1 MAMSTLQEEGNE
13 RAPPAAAS
21 KPKPDSPGSAI
32 AIIDDL
38 ESNRTLLEYL
48 ARRLPGVGEVVTFAS
63 AGDALEAFAGGAP
76 DLVITDFNMP
86 GMNAVEFLKTF
97 RKTPPLE
104 DVPVIV
110 VSSHSESENR
120 NRALQAG
127 ATDFLMVPF
136 DTFEF
141 QARTRNLLRLSLH
154 QKSLKTQ
161 SLSLEDELQATR
173 YQSIQTQHRFTSI
186 IDSIPALVFAV
197 NQAGDCVFA
206 NHACY
211 DFLGVLPDQG
221 PRGTQLLAAKAALPE
236 AGQQPDEDRAGREV
250 ALTGKDG
257 RERVFFI
264 VARPADHGSADDGL
278 TVYTGIE
285 ISQLKDTESSLR
297 RAKDQAEAANRA
309 KSAFLSN
316 MTHEIRTPLNAII
329 GFTDVMHNELYGPID
344 NEKYKDYLRDIKSSA
359 THLLAIINEILDF
372 SQIEAKR
379 QTVKAMRFSLR
390 ACIAE
395 IRNLTAHQVNAN
407 GNWVQIEQIPDL
419 MLHSD
424 PQKLSQ
430 VLLNMVTNANNAM
443 RTGIIR
449 ISAARSASGGL
460 TITVGDSGVG
470 MDQEELAVALTEF
483 GRGSISAFISA
494 GSAGTGL
501 GLPISVGLMK
511 LLGGSLTIESEK
523 NVGTSVHLS
532 LPPSAIVEDIK
543 AGMLCGVP
551 QGRLPRIR
559 NQPGGA

>member
-1 MAMSTLQEEGNE
+1 MTALQEEG
-13 RAPPAAAS
+13 RGPTPGSS
-21 KPKPDSPGSAI
+21 KRSNSGSPGSAI

-38 ESNRTLLEYL
+38 ESSRTLLEHL

-63 AGDALEAFAGGAP
+63 AGEALESFDADAP

-86 GMNAVEFLKTF
+86 GMNAVEFLKAF
-97 RKTPPLE
+97 RRTPQLE

-154 QKSLKTQ
+154 QKNLKTQ
-161 SLSLEDELQATR
+161 SLSLKTELQATR
-173 YQSIQTQHRFTSI
+173 HQSIQTQHRFTSI
-186 IDSIPALVFAV
+186 IDSVPALVLAV
-197 NQAGDCVFA
+197 NQAGECVFA
-206 NHACY
+206 NHFCY
-211 DFLGVLPDQG
+211 DFLGVAPDQG
-221 PRGTQLLAAKAALPE
+221 PRAIHVLADTVAQREPDLP
-236 AGQQPDEDRAGREV
+236 PDEAQGGREIP
-250 ALTGKDG
+250 LIGKDG
-257 RERVFFI
+257 GERAFFV
-264 VARPADHGSADDGL
+264 VARPADHGSEDEGL

-285 ISQLKDTESSLR
+285 ISRLKDTERSLR
-297 RAKDQAEAANRA
+297 RAKDQAETANRA

-344 NEKYKDYLRDIKSSA
+344 NEKYKDYLRDIKWSA
-359 THLLAIINEILDF
+359 RHLLAIINEILDF

-379 QTVKAMRFSLR
+379 QTVKPVRFSLR

-407 GNWVQIEQIPDL
+407 GNWLLIEKIPEL
-419 MLHSD
+419 IIYSD
-424 PQKLSQ
+424 QQKLSQ
-430 VLLNMVTNANNAM
+430 VLLNIVTNANNAM
-443 RTGIIR
+443 RTGVIR
-449 ISAARSASGGL
+449 ISAARDSSGGL
-460 TITVGDSGVG
+460 TITIADNGVG
-470 MDQEELAVALTEF
+470 MDEEELAVALTEF
-483 GRGSISAFISA
+483 GRGSISAFIST

-511 LLGGSLTIESEK
+511 LLGGSLTIDSEK
-523 NVGTSVHLS
+523 NVGTSVHLA
-532 LPPSAIVEDIK
+532 LPKAAIAEDGKSEIPRGGQQVRPS
-543 AGMLCGVP
+543 
-551 QGRLPRIR
+551 RIR
-559 NQPGGA
+559 KEPGGA